1 MKIAEALHKMSLN
14 TRLATLLLLF
24 GFIAIFAGDPYVGA
38 KTEIDARELAL
49 IVDRQVDHV
58 AAEELA
64 DWIIQNRSDYR
75 LIDLRTEKEY
85 GEYHI
90 PTSENITLAG
100 LTDADLQRN
109 EKIVLYSEGGIHSAQ
124 AWFLLKAR
132 GYKAVYMLFGGLE
145 EWKDKVL
152 FPAVPE
158 NPTPEQRVAFA
169 KIKEVS
175 TYFGGTPHSG
185 AAAVTAQLQT
195 GTTAVTAPPQTALP
209 KLSLPAGNGAAPK
222 SAVKKKKEGC

>member
-1 MKIAEALHKMSLN
+1 MNVAEALKKMSLN
-14 TRLATLLLLF
+14 ARLAALLLLF
-24 GFIAIFAGDPYVGA
+24 GFIAIFAGDPYGGA
-38 KTEIDARELAL
+38 KTEIDAQELAL

-85 GEYHI
+85 DEYHI

-100 LTDADLQRN
+100 LMDAGLQRN

-175 TYFGGTPHSG
+175 TYFGGTPQSN
-185 AAAVTAQLQT
+185 AAAVTAQ
-195 GTTAVTAPPQTALP
+195 PQTALP
-209 KLSLPAGNGAAPK
+209 KLSLPAGGTGPK
-222 SAVKKKKEGC
+222 PQGKKKKEGC